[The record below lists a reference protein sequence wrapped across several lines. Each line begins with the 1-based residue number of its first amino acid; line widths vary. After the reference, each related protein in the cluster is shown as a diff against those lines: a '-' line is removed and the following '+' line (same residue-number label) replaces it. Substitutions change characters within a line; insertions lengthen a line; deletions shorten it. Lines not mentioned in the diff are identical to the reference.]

1 MNHIVPVMGA
11 RGHGRESERDAHS
24 FSVRSEK
31 VIAGSRRAWRAR
43 EGEKRFWQVRRDE
56 MRVVT
61 EGGFEAR
68 PPHAGGVVA
77 ETRARG
83 AQSRA
88 RRRARPGGAR
98 GLVEALAESG
108 AGWRALPAGA
118 SGREARGSGR
128 RARRAARRS
137 ARRPALYGAREA
149 EAAGRAHTV
158 APSALHGSSGAGLPG
173 SAQASV
179 DLSPSLDMKKSS
191 LI

>member
-128 RARRAARRS
+128 RASTAGRSPERAAPGALRS
-137 ARRPALYGAREA
+137 ARGGGSGARPHCRA
-149 EAAGRAHTV
+149 ERVARLVRCGPDQQCAGKCRV
-158 APSALHGSSGAGLPG
+158 K
-173 SAQASV
+173 V
-179 DLSPSLDMKKSS
+179 KVWR
-191 LI
+191 

>member
-77 ETRARG
+77 STRAG
-83 AQSRA
+83 EAQSRA
-88 RRRARPGGAR
+88 RRRAGPGGA
-98 GLVEALAESG
+98 GGSVKASAESG

-118 SGREARGSGR
+118 SRREAQGIASAASTAGRLPKDAARREVRSAHGGGSG
-128 RARRAARRS
+128 ARPNMSRERAARLVRCG
-137 ARRPALYGAREA
+137 PA
-149 EAAGRAHTV
+149 
-158 APSALHGSSGAGLPG
+158 
-173 SAQASV
+173 Q
-179 DLSPSLDMKKSS
+179 
-191 LI
+191 